1 MSPHQERVVTEEAE
15 LTSKL
20 TKLQDFITNS
30 PVFKSLDQAE
40 RDRLD
45 MQEHYMRKYQGVLQ
59 ERIVAFRS
67 NQ

>member
-45 MQEHYMRKYQGVLQ
+45 MQEHYMHKYQGVLR